1 MKTKDARSL
10 PAVVQQNL
18 RQSAVDMF
26 LKGQSKVSISKQ
38 LCVSRRA
45 VYKWVRAYEV
55 AGSKGIKIRKRGRP
69 EGIQLTPWQSAQI
82 VRLILNYCPDAL
94 SMPFFLWTRES
105 VGLLIE
111 KKFKIKLSKWTV
123 GRYLAKWG
131 FSPQKPAR
139 RAFEQNPKAI
149 ENWFKTE
156 YQLIQKE
163 AKRDN
168 AVISWGDEMGLRS
181 NHNVG
186 RTYGL
191 KGKTPI
197 VKRTGNRFSCNMI
210 SSITNLGKLSFMVF
224 QDSFT
229 SETFIKFLK
238 RLVRQSYRKVI
249 LIVDQ
254 HKAHKSKKV
263 VEWLTANDRAI
274 SLHFLPSY
282 CPELNPDEFLN
293 QDVKAHL
300 GKQRLQS
307 KSQMV
312 KSLHKHL
319 RMRQKQPD
327 VIQNFITGCHSRYS
341 AQKVGTVKRSP

>member
-1 MKTKDARSL
+1 MKPSDARFL
-10 PAVVQQNL
+10 PPVKQQQLRNNAVEL
-18 RQSAVDMF
+18 F
-26 LKGQSKVSISKQ
+26 LKGKTPTDISKQ
-38 LCVSRRA
+38 LHVSRQA
-45 VYKWVRAYEV
+45 IYNW
-55 AGSKGIKIRKRGRP
+55 IKRHSERGKYGLKNRKRGRP
-69 EGIQLTPWQSAQI
+69 KAFLMSSWQSAQI
-82 VRLILNYCPDAL
+82 VNLLLNYCPDAL

-139 RAFEQNPKAI
+139 RAIEQNPKAI

-156 YQLIQKE
+156 YPLIRKQ

-181 NHNVG
+181 DHNVG

-229 SETFIKFLK
+229 SETFLKFLK
-238 RLVRQSYRKVI
+238 RLIRQSDRKVI

-254 HKAHKSKKV
+254 HRAHKSKKV
-263 VEWLTANDRAI
+263 MEWLKVNHRAI

-282 CPELNPDEFLN
+282 CPELTPDEFLN
-293 QDVKAHL
+293 QDVKAHM
-300 GKQRLQS
+300 GQQRLQS

-319 RMRQKQPD
+319 KMRQKQPNI
-327 VIQNFITGCHSRYS
+327 VQNFIRGCHPQYS
-341 AQKVGTVKRSP
+341 T